1 MALTER
7 EREILGWIHQNP
19 MISQQELAQL
29 CGITRSGVAAH
40 ISKLIHK
47 GYVQGKGYVLAPPE
61 YTAIVGAIN
70 MDIFAI
76 ADEHMVE
83 LSSNM
88 GHITMSLG
96 GIGRNIAF
104 ELTRLEVP
112 CYLVSVFGS
121 DHNGEL
127 FKVDARANGMNIAY
141 SKQIMG
147 ADTSTYLSVRNMRGE
162 QIVGLDDMHIIER
175 ITPQFLTERRTLL
188 ERATNVV
195 IDTSLTAEAIDW
207 ICEHVTGR
215 IFARVVS
222 VNKAQRL
229 LPVLD
234 RIDTVALS
242 SSETEVLLGITVT
255 DEASADACAEMLI
268 KRGVKHVLICV
279 DNTGML
285 YRNATQCCFMRFSE
299 EERGQWYKNGVAS
312 AALAALVWAAHER
325 LEFEESARYA
335 IAAANVTMR
344 GIPSTNPDFSELELT
359 EVLRA
364 PITQFR
370 DCCNSRGSSRESRE

>member
-1 MALTER
+1 MCKA
-7 EREILGWIHQNP
+7 
-19 MISQQELAQL
+19 
-29 CGITRSGVAAH
+29 
-40 ISKLIHK
+40 
-47 GYVQGKGYVLAPPE
+47 KGYVLAPPE
-61 YTAIVGAIN
+61 YTVIVGAIN

-96 GIGRNIAF
+96 GIARNIAF

-127 FKVDARANGMNIAY
+127 FKVDARA
-141 SKQIMG
+141 
-147 ADTSTYLSVRNMRGE
+147 
-162 QIVGLDDMHIIER
+162 
-175 ITPQFLTERRTLL
+175 
-188 ERATNVV
+188 TNAV

-234 RIDTVALS
+234 HIDTVALS

-325 LEFEESARYA
+325 LEFEESSRYA
-335 IAAANVTMR
+335 IVAANVTMR
-344 GIPSTNPDFSELELT
+344 GIPSTNPDFSESELT

-370 DCCNSRGSSRESRE
+370 DCCNSRESSHESRE